1 MPEDE
6 PVFKLGRL
14 SQRVNINFKTPK
26 MMNKRIRLSTLSVI
40 VVLLFSAC
48 NFSQASDKKTE
59 MTEMKAKPEMA
70 EKETMDE
77 LKKAP
82 AFEVTTIDGQQV
94 SLQASLDEGKPMVI
108 YFTASWCPMCAKN
121 WPAISEVY
129 PEYKDRV
136 NFVAISIDPTDDE
149 EVMTKLAEEKNIHFP
164 LVKGTPQVMI
174 DFGVKTQATTVGVN
188 KEGQV
193 AFQKDKTVLSADE
206 YRALFEQ
213 LLK

>member
-1 MPEDE
+1 MY
-6 PVFKLGRL
+6 
-14 SQRVNINFKTPK
+14 
-26 MMNKRIRLSTLSVI
+26 KRFRLSTLSVI

-48 NFSQASDKKTE
+48 NFSQSSEKKE
-59 MTEMKAKPEMA
+59 VVTEMKAGSA
-70 EKETMDE
+70 NSD

-82 AFEVTTIDGQQV
+82 QFEVVTIDGQTI
-94 SLQASLDEGKPMVI
+94 SLKQSLVDQKPMIV

-136 NFVAISIDPTDDE
+136 NFVAISIDPTDDN
-149 EVMTKLAEEKNIHFP
+149 EVMTKLAEDKNIDFP
-164 LVKGTPQVMI
+164 LVKGTPKVMI
-174 DFGVKTQATTVGVN
+174 DFGVQTQATTVGIN
-188 KEGQV
+188 KAGYVE
-193 AFQKDKTVLSADE
+193 FQKDKKVLTADE

>member
-1 MPEDE
+1 
-6 PVFKLGRL
+6 
-14 SQRVNINFKTPK
+14 
-26 MMNKRIRLSTLSVI
+26 MNKRIRLSTLSVI

-59 MTEMKAKPEMA
+59 MTEMKAKPEN
-70 EKETMDE
+70 
-77 LKKAP
+77 
-82 AFEVTTIDGQQV
+82 GQQV